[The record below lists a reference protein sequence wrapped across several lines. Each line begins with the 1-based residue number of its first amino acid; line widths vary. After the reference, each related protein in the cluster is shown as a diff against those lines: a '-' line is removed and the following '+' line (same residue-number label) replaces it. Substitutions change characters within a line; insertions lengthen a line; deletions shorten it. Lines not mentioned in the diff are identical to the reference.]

1 MNNKAMVKWL
11 VRIGSVTF
19 VAAVIGGISVLDS
32 AKKQTDPAQISLSAD
47 MSPAASQKSLLPHV
61 KALPPQERGHRW
73 RGDFKRNDHGVFDDD
88 NDDYDDDDN
97 HDDDWDQHEKDH
109 DEDGDDWLWEIVPG
123 HDSQTDT
130 RTKAS

>member
-19 VAAVIGGISVLDS
+19 VAAVIGGISVLGSS
-32 AKKQTDPAQISLSAD
+32 AQKQTDPAQASLSAD
-47 MSPAASQKSLLPHV
+47 RSPATSQKSLLPHV
-61 KALPPQERGHRW
+61 KSSPPQERGHWW
-73 RGDFKRNDHGVFDDD
+73 RGHFKRNDHVVYEDD
-88 NDDYDDDDN
+88 NDDNDDDD
-97 HDDDWDQHEKDH
+97 HDDDRDEHERDH
-109 DEDGDDWLWEIVPG
+109 DEDEDDWLWEIVPG